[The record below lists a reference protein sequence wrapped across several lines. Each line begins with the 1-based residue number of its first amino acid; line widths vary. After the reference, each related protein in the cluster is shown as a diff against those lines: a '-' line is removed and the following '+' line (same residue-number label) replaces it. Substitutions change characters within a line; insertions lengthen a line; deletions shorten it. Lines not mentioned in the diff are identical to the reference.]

1 MAENAHEVPAKYGQ
15 VTNIYH
21 PRIGS
26 YHRRIIAGL
35 PSAVLA
41 LACLWFMLAKR
52 PTPLVMVLLALIAV
66 GAVITLYSMLKPHLV
81 VQTPTHILRGRLFGW
96 HAVPLADIDHT
107 VIAERLT
114 PKQAAGK
121 ELTGVAAV
129 RYKGVPALWAINT
142 KKKRVFRL
150 DGRIWD
156 AKTLRTIASTL
167 APQTTVY
174 PSINVTQMN
183 KQWPGLVTFNELHP
197 GWKSATVGT
206 VAGIF
211 LLALAVAAL
220 LPDETLQQLHIL

>member
-15 VTNIYH
+15 ATNIYH

-26 YHRRIIAGL
+26 YHRRIIAVL
-35 PSAVLA
+35 PSTVLA

-52 PTPLVMVLLALIAV
+52 PTPLVMALLVFIAV
-66 GAVITLYSMLKPHLV
+66 GAIITLYSMLKPHIV
-81 VQTPTHILRGRLFGW
+81 VRTQTHILRGRLFGW

-121 ELTGVAAV
+121 ELTGVAAM
-129 RYKGVPALWAINT
+129 RYKGVPALWAFNT

-156 AKTLRTIASTL
+156 AKTLRAIASTL

-174 PSINVTQMN
+174 PSINVAQMN

-197 GWKSATVGT
+197 GWKSATVGA